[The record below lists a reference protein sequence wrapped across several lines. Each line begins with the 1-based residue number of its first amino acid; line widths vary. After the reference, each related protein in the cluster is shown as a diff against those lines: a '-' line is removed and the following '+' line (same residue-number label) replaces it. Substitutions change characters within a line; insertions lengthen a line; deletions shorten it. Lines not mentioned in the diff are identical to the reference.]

1 MEKNETNLCQKLSLC
16 CASNYLHICKTN
28 NIEMKTVSRQIKT
41 DLQVNL
47 EFNKIYEAIK
57 TQKTTVSEQVNIV
70 AEFQNHLSKAVAK
83 LKI

>member
-1 MEKNETNLCQKLSLC
+1 
-16 CASNYLHICKTN
+16 
-28 NIEMKTVSRQIKT
+28 MKTVSRQIKT

-57 TQKTTVSEQVNIV
+57 TQKTTVSEQVHIV